1 MRDRQKRHS
10 SFAAGAAAC
19 AAVAMALAATP
30 ASARPS
36 SPPEEIA
43 AGAVACVEALR
54 GGSPDRARIEAAGW
68 REDKGGEPGLA
79 RSGSN
84 VRIFIVPMGAG
95 MCVVDAYGE
104 RADSFEAIAEAV
116 KSQLTARFG
125 REVATA
131 MATGNESSASRGQ
144 GFTIGNRM
152 SIVSSERRPD
162 GLSIRVTAMAMPPRR

>member
-1 MRDRQKRHS
+1 MRGKQKRHS
-10 SFAAGAAAC
+10 SFVVGAIAC
-19 AAVAMALAATP
+19 AAAATAFAAAP
-30 ASARPS
+30 AAARPS

-43 AGAVACVEALR
+43 AGAVACVEAL
-54 GGSPDRARIEAAGW
+54 GGERADRAAIEAAGW
-68 REDKGGEPGLA
+68 RAEGSGFV

-84 VRIFIVPMGAG
+84 VRIVLVPMGAG

-104 RADSFEAIAEAV
+104 RADSFDAIAEAV
-116 KSQLTARFG
+116 KRRLTARFG
-125 REVATA
+125 RDVATA

-162 GLSIRVTAMAMPPRR
+162 GLSIRVTAMAMPRRR